1 MGKAIHEKDL
11 RLLKLCNVTKD
22 YPILIDVIENHP
34 DIHLEDLKDLSD
46 EHARFFENIYLT
58 VRSQAFREWT
68 GSIKEDVKN
77 YEESDNKVCYI
88 CNHALKFVCTIHN
101 KITGEKI
108 DIGRDCNKHFGI
120 YEDKDIEDI
129 LRQQKKLIKRDRLDK
144 KFPGLMNII
153 KNWKDI
159 DIYEEL
165 YIFYSIKERYLYIGE
180 KIAALNKE
188 YLENNITMTRE
199 DEILK
204 EIEMLLI
211 ESENEKEKINKFI
224 KENKG
229 SMLFPTKKMVNSLKA
244 NGDYTGVEY
253 LEDDGIITTRT
264 LYRFRDEEFCKRLIV
279 PLNKELSNL
288 NIKISSFKRN
298 NRELGYYLILE
309 RKEDCKLFCKYD
321 ELCLLYGN
329 KLTKNNDYL
338 DEEVKE
344 NDIIKEAELIDEYS
358 IEYGLQLIEN
368 IISSKGVEMRQY
380 FHSYGDVIWKVK
392 KKDSEKA
399 NYYRLIKIKNI
410 KNILKELLFTSKKY
424 DCNSMLF
431 KILKENGE
439 DLPNGSA
446 EDLIRMR
453 NK

>member
-34 DIHLEDLKDLSD
+34 DIHLEDLKELSD
-46 EHARFFENIYLT
+46 EHVRFFENMYLT

-129 LRQQKKLIKRDRLDK
+129 LKQQQKLVKRDKLDK

-153 KNWKDI
+153 KNWRNI
-159 DIYEEL
+159 DINEEL
-165 YIFYSIKERYLYIGE
+165 YIFYSIKERYLYVGE
-180 KIAALNKE
+180 KIAELNKE
-188 YLENNITMTRE
+188 YLEKNITMIRE
-199 DEILK
+199 EEILK

-211 ESENEKEKINKFI
+211 ESEIEKEKINKFI

-229 SMLFPTKKMVNSLKA
+229 SMLFPNKKMVDSLKA
-244 NGDYTGVEY
+244 NGDDTGVEE
-253 LEDDGIITTRT
+253 LEKNGIITVET
-264 LYRFRDEEFCKRLIV
+264 LHRFRDEEFCKRLIV
-279 PLNKELSNL
+279 PLNNELSKL
-288 NIKISSFKRN
+288 NIKISSFKRH
-298 NRELGYYLILE
+298 NRDLGYYLILE
-309 RKEDCKLFCKYD
+309 RKEDCKLFCKYED
-321 ELCLLYGN
+321 LCVLYGN
-329 KLTKNNDYL
+329 KLTDNNNNNPS
-338 DEEVKE
+338 EEVTE
-344 NDIIKEAELIDEYS
+344 NDIIKESELIDEYS
-358 IEYGLQLIEN
+358 IDYGLRMIEN
-368 IISSKGVEMRQY
+368 IIADKGIELEEY
-380 FHSYGDVIWKVK
+380 FHSYEDVIWKVK

-399 NYYRLIKIKNI
+399 EYYLSTKIKSI
-410 KNILKELLFTSKKY
+410 RNILKEVLFISKKY
-424 DCNSMLF
+424 DSNILIRYLKNSSKKLYS
-431 KILKENGE
+431 G
-439 DLPNGSA
+439 DA
-446 EDLIRMR
+446 RDLIRMR

>member
-34 DIHLEDLKDLSD
+34 DIHLEDLKELSD
-46 EHARFFENIYLT
+46 EHVRFFENMYST

-68 GSIKEDVKN
+68 GSIKEDVKC
-77 YEESDNKVCYI
+77 YKESDNKVCYI
-88 CNHALKFVCTIHN
+88 CNHTLKFACTIHN

-120 YEDKDIEDI
+120 YEEKDIEDI
-129 LRQQKKLIKRDRLDK
+129 LRQQQKLIKRNRLDK

-165 YIFYSIKERYLYIGE
+165 YIFCSIKERYLYIEE

-188 YLENNITMTRE
+188 YLEKNITMTRE

-211 ESENEKEKINKFI
+211 ESEIEKEKINKFI
-224 KENKG
+224 KENKS

-244 NGDYTGVEY
+244 NGDDTGVEY
-253 LEDDGIITTRT
+253 LEEDGIITIRT

-279 PLNKELSNL
+279 PLNNELSKL
-288 NIKISSFKRN
+288 NIKISSFKRH
-298 NRELGYYLILE
+298 NRDLGYYLILE
-309 RKEDCKLFCKYD
+309 RKEDCKLFCKYED
-321 ELCLLYGN
+321 LCILYGN
-329 KLTKNNDYL
+329 KLTNNDNPC
-338 DEEVKE
+338 EEVTE
-344 NDIIKEAELIDEYS
+344 NDIIKESKLIDEYS
-358 IEYGLQLIEN
+358 IEYGLQILGNILSEKGIEL
-368 IISSKGVEMRQY
+368 EQY
-380 FHSYGDVIWKVK
+380 FHSFKDVIWKVK
-392 KKDSEKA
+392 KKDSEKVKC
-399 NYYRLIKIKNI
+399 YYLTKIKSI
-410 KNILKELLFTSKKY
+410 KNILKEVLFASRKY
-424 DCNSMLF
+424 DSNTLLR
-431 KILKENGE
+431 ILKESSKELSNGE
-439 DLPNGSA
+439 ARDS
-446 EDLIRMR
+446 IRMR

>member
-34 DIHLEDLKDLSD
+34 DIHLEDLKELSD
-46 EHARFFENIYLT
+46 EHVRFFENMYLT

-129 LRQQKKLIKRDRLDK
+129 LRQQQKLVKRDRLDK
-144 KFPGLMNII
+144 KFPGLMNTI

-159 DIYEEL
+159 DRYEEL
-165 YIFYSIKERYLYIGE
+165 YIFYSIKERYLYIEE

-188 YLENNITMTRE
+188 YLEKNITMTRE

-229 SMLFPTKKMVNSLKA
+229 SMLFPTKKMVDSLKA
-244 NGDYTGVEY
+244 NGDDTGVEY
-253 LEDDGIITTRT
+253 LEKDGMITART
-264 LYRFRDEEFCKRLIV
+264 LYRFRDEEFCKKLIV
-279 PLNKELSNL
+279 PLNNELSKL
-288 NIKISSFKRN
+288 NIKISSFKRH
-298 NRELGYYLILE
+298 NRDLGYYLILG
-309 RKEDCKLFCKYD
+309 RKEDCKLFCKYED
-321 ELCLLYGN
+321 LCVLYGN
-329 KLTKNNDYL
+329 KLTNNNNNPS
-338 DEEVKE
+338 EEVTE
-344 NDIIKEAELIDEYS
+344 NDIIKESELIDEYS
-358 IEYGLQLIEN
+358 IEYGLQMIEN
-368 IISSKGVEMRQY
+368 IIADKGIELEQY
-380 FHSYGDVIWKVK
+380 FHSFKDVIWKAK

-399 NYYRLIKIKNI
+399 KCYYSTKIKSI
-410 KNILKELLFTSKKY
+410 KNILKELLFTFRKY
-424 DCNSMLF
+424 DSNTLLR
-431 KILKENGE
+431 ILKESSKELSNG
-439 DLPNGSA
+439 DA
-446 EDLIRMR
+446 KDLIRMR